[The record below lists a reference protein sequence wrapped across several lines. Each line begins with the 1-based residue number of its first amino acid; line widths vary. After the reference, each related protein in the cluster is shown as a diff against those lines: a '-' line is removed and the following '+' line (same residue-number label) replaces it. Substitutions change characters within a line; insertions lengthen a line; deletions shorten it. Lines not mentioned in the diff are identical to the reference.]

1 MSKTKTIYVCQEC
14 GYESPK
20 WLGKCPECNQW
31 NTMIEKVISKE
42 PEIHKI
48 REKSQNMPKSLTDV
62 DVTEERRITS
72 EIEEFDRILGQGLV
86 KNSVVLVGGEPGIGK
101 STLLL
106 QVSGKYCKKNIKLLY
121 VSAEES
127 IKQTK
132 IRANRLGINFK
143 DLFIVNQTN
152 FNVILEYINKLS
164 PDIVIIDSIQT
175 IYRPELNSTAG
186 SISQVRECA
195 GELSYLAKVRN
206 FVLFLVGHVTKEGAI
221 AGPKVL
227 EHIVDTVLYF
237 EGDRHH
243 NYRVLRTVK
252 NRFGSTNEVG
262 IFEMTDRGLR
272 EVKNPS
278 DIFLS
283 ERPEDTSGSVVVP
296 TLEGRRP
303 ILVEIQALV
312 SFSGYSQPS
321 RRTTGLDYNK
331 VNLLIA
337 VLEKR
342 LKFKLFNKDIF
353 VNVAGGVKVQE
364 PATDLAVIC
373 AISSSSK
380 NIPIGRDVVVFGEV
394 GLGGEV
400 RAVANP
406 KKRIE
411 EAERLGFKRCVMP
424 SGNSKGLSLRQD
436 AGIKL
441 IPVNTI
447 YSALK
452 EVLKRTGK

>member
-20 WLGKCPECNQW
+20 WLGKCPECGHW
-31 NTMIEKVISKE
+31 NTMIEEITSKE
-42 PEIHKI
+42 LEIHKM
-48 REKSQNMPKSLTDV
+48 RKSFQDIPKSLTDI

-86 KNSVVLVGGEPGIGK
+86 RNSVVLVGGEPGIGK

-106 QVSGKYCKKNIKLLY
+106 QVSSRYCTKNTKILY

-132 IRANRLGINFK
+132 IRANRLEVNFK
-143 DLFIVNQTN
+143 NLFVVNQTN
-152 FNVILEYINKLS
+152 LDVILEYINRLS

-195 GELSYLAKVRN
+195 AELSYLAKVRN
-206 FVLFLVGHVTKEGAI
+206 FTLFLVGHVTKEGAI

-243 NYRVLRTVK
+243 NYRILRAVK

-262 IFEMTDRGLR
+262 IFEMTDRGLK

-283 ERPEDTSGSVVVP
+283 ERPEDTSGSVVAA
-296 TLEGRRP
+296 TLEGSRP

-312 SFSGYSQPS
+312 SFSGYPQPS
-321 RRTTGLDYNK
+321 RRTTGVDYNK

-353 VNVAGGVKVQE
+353 VNVAGGVKLQE
-364 PATDLAVIC
+364 PATDLAVVC

-380 NIPIGRDVVVFGEV
+380 DIPIERDVVVFGEV

-400 RAVANP
+400 RAVTHP

-411 EAERLGFKRCVMP
+411 EAERLGFKKCVMP

-436 AGIKL
+436 TGIKL

-452 EVLKRTGK
+452 EVLKPTGK